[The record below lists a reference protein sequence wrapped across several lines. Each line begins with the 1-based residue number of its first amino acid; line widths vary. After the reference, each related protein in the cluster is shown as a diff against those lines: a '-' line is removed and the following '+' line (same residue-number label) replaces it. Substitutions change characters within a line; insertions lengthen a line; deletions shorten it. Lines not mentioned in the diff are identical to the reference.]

1 MRTLNSSSRELTTSF
16 SDEEYLFQFIT
27 SCTNLL
33 HPLHTSSPYVVEHI
47 PRHGVV
53 DLVLNIV
60 CKRF

>member
-1 MRTLNSSSRELTTSF
+1 
-16 SDEEYLFQFIT
+16 
-27 SCTNLL
+27 
-33 HPLHTSSPYVVEHI
+33 LHTSSPYVVEHI